1 MVWDKMELARAMT
14 AGFRLRQRIQTTR
27 GDIFLNLAV
36 PPSSVKL
43 GEPRPKCCESGRGKP
58 ANGILDLSNRA
69 HVGKLTPLDRPA
81 QPHALKEKL
90 KPKSKR
96 TRLPGSGLAMRE
108 RRPYRNISL
117 VE

>member
-1 MVWDKMELARAMT
+1 MT

-96 TRLPGSGLAMRE
+96 PRFPGSGWRCE
-108 RRPYRNISL
+108 RGAHIAISASSN
-117 VE
+117 EDSDAGA